1 MSSAP
6 DVLIVGGGPAGAAAA
21 CRLARAGCS
30 VLLCERERHPR
41 PKVCGEFLSATACA
55 ELGALEVAP
64 GALDAAPIGHV
75 RLVHGARQARAAL
88 PSAAF
93 GLSRERLDQRLLA
106 GAADC
111 GAVVRRGASVRRVE
125 RAGRGWRATLAD
137 GDAIEAPL
145 VLLATGK
152 HDLRSHRRPRGA
164 GADVIGFKMRWRLTD
179 AQAADL
185 AGHVELLWFDGGYA
199 GLQPIE
205 GAHANLCLVITAAG
219 FARLGRSWPQLLD
232 HLARTA
238 PHFGARLRGAA
249 PAWSRPVTIAGIPY
263 GYVHRDCAPSD
274 GLFRAG
280 DQFAV
285 IPSFTGEGV
294 ALALRTAR
302 LAAHR
307 ILAGEPAAAYH
318 HAARR
323 DIRRSMHAARVLSRL
338 TRSPLGRRCA
348 VGLAHL
354 PGALPA
360 LAQAVHMS
368 T

>member
-1 MSSAP
+1 MLSPP

-21 CRLARAGCS
+21 CHLARAGCH

-41 PKVCGEFLSATACA
+41 PKVCGEFLSAAACA
-55 ELGALEVAP
+55 ELGALDVAP
-64 GALDAAPIGHV
+64 DAFGAAPIGHV

-93 GLSRERLDQRLLA
+93 GLSRERLDERLLA
-106 GAADC
+106 RAADC
-111 GAVVRRGASVRRVE
+111 GAVVRRGVSVRRLE
-125 RAGRGWRATLAD
+125 RAGQAWRATLAE

-164 GADVIGFKMRWRLTD
+164 ADVIGFKMRWRLTD
-179 AQAADL
+179 AQSAAL

-205 GAHANLCLVITAAG
+205 HGMANLCLVITAAA

-232 HLARTA
+232 RLATTA
-238 PHFGARLRGAA
+238 PHFGARLRRAA
-249 PAWSRPVTIAGIPY
+249 PAWPRPATIAGVPY
-263 GYVHRDCAPSD
+263 GHVHRDRAGSD

-302 LAAHR
+302 LAAAR

-318 HAARR
+318 RAARR
-323 DIRRSMHAARVLSRL
+323 DIRRSMHAARTLSRL
-338 TRSPLGRRCA
+338 IRSPLGRQCA

-354 PGALPA
+354 PRALPA
-360 LAQAVHMS
+360 LAQAVRVR
-368 T
+368 